1 MMEKSLI
8 SAFDENYSR
17 ITQNIAR
24 SAKKSGRRY
33 EDITLLAATKTVDI
47 GVINHA
53 IESGINVIGEN
64 RVQEFLSKYENY
76 SPCERHFIGH
86 LQTNKV
92 KDIIDKVSLVHSVD
106 SYRLAEEISR
116 QAVKRNITMNVL
128 LEINIGNEES
138 KSGFCYDEAAN
149 AVEKI
154 AKLDGIIVKGL
165 MAIPPI
171 CETPE
176 QNRHYFA
183 KMKKLFIDIA
193 SQKIDNSSM
202 DILSMGMS
210 DDYEV
215 AIEEGATM
223 VRLGTALFGR
233 RNYNI

>member
-8 SAFDENYSR
+8 SAFDENYNL

-24 SAKKSGRRY
+24 AAEKSGRKY
-33 EDITLLAATKTVDI
+33 EDITLLAATKTVDVT
-47 GVINHA
+47 VINHA
-53 IESGINVIGEN
+53 IESGIKVIGEN
-64 RVQEFLSKYENY
+64 RVQEFLSKYEDY
-76 SPCERHFIGH
+76 AMVDRHFIGH

-92 KDIIDKVSLVHSVD
+92 KDIIDKVSLIHSVD

-116 QAVKRNITMNVL
+116 QAVKRNIKMDVL

-138 KSGFCYDEAAN
+138 KSGFCYDEAISV
-149 AVEKI
+149 VEKI
-154 AKLDGIIVKGL
+154 AKLDGVSVKGL

-176 QNRHYFA
+176 ENRPYFA
-183 KMKKLFIDIA
+183 KMKKLFIDI
-193 SQKIDNSSM
+193 SKKKIDNSNM
-202 DILSMGMS
+202 NILSMGMS
-210 DDYEV
+210 DDYAV